1 MQFFEQIMES
11 IIIPILNKKVTL
23 IQGPPIL
30 LSSDYIIEKITD
42 EEFSAFFRDASDE
55 IKTNLDINS
64 TKCIKAQCS
73 SPDKEMIKSIRTK
86 AVFALNIFA
95 ESNPIV
101 TSWAGHLAGDKKINL
116 KGVTD
121 FESLA
126 AFHKLSS
133 KTYKILSKTK
143 RETIIQFFQIIEKAV
158 STSLSVL
165 FTLEKYNSSLL
176 RDDFLDR
183 LLDAAICFETMMPG
197 NTELIYRLSQ
207 NVSFMVG
214 NSATERLVIFD
225 NMKKLYDVRSKL
237 VHGDLKSKGTE
248 KKIDDVKT
256 NWSTFEKYL
265 KSAVTYY
272 LLFLSQNSK
281 NNWENHL
288 KEIVIGTQTK
298 IVS

>member
-1 MQFFEQIMES
+1 MES

-30 LSSDYIIEKITD
+30 LSNDYIIEKITD
-42 EEFSAFFRDASDE
+42 EEFSAFFREASEE
-55 IKTNLDINS
+55 IKANLDINS
-64 TKCIKAQCS
+64 TKCIKVQCV
-73 SPDKEMIKSIRTK
+73 SPDKEAIKSIRTK
-86 AVFALNIFA
+86 SVFALNIFT

-101 TSWAGHLAGDKKINL
+101 TSWAGHLIGEKKINL
-116 KGVTD
+116 KGITD

-126 AFHKLSS
+126 AFHKISS
-133 KTYKILSKTK
+133 KTYKIISKTK

-158 STSLSVL
+158 STNSSVL

-176 RDDFLDR
+176 RDDFFDR
-183 LLDAAICFETMMPG
+183 LLDATICFETMMPG

-207 NVSFMVG
+207 NISFMVG
-214 NSATERLVIFD
+214 NSPSERLEIFD

-237 VHGDLKSKGTE
+237 VHGDLKSKGTD
-248 KKIDDVKT
+248 KKIDEVKN
-256 NWSTFEKYL
+256 NWSVFEKYL

-272 LLFLSQNSK
+272 LLFMSQNSK
-281 NNWENHL
+281 DKWENHL
-288 KEIVIGTQTK
+288 KEIVIGTQNK

>member
-1 MQFFEQIMES
+1 MES

-30 LSSDYIIEKITD
+30 LSNDYSIEKISD
-42 EEFSAFFRDASDE
+42 EEFSAFFREASDE
-55 IKTNLDINS
+55 IKANLDINS
-64 TKCIKAQCS
+64 TKCIKVQCLN
-73 SPDKEMIKSIRTK
+73 PDKEAIKSIRTK

-95 ESNPIV
+95 DSNPIV
-101 TSWAGHLAGDKKINL
+101 TSWAGHLFGDKKINL
-116 KGVTD
+116 KGITD

-133 KTYKILSKTK
+133 KTYKFISKTK
-143 RETIIQFFQIIEKAV
+143 RETIIQFFQIVEKAV
-158 STSLSVL
+158 KSNTSVL
-165 FTLEKYNSSLL
+165 FTMEKYNSSLL
-176 RDDFLDR
+176 RDDFLDQ
-183 LLDAAICFETMMPG
+183 LLDATICFETMMPG

-207 NVSFMVG
+207 NISFIVG
-214 NSATERLVIFD
+214 TSAPERLDIFD

-248 KKIDDVKT
+248 KKIEDVKN
-256 NWSTFEKYL
+256 NWPIFEKYL
-265 KSAVTYY
+265 KSAATYY

-281 NNWENHL
+281 DNWENHL
-288 KEIVIGTQTK
+288 KEIVIGTQSK